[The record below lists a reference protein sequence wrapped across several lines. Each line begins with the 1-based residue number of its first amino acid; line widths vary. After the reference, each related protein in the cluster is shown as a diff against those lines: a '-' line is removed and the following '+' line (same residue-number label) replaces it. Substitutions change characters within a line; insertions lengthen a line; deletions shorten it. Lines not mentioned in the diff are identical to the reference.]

1 MSAASILKRLT
12 HMQVDDS
19 ALGKVLVRIGVILQ
33 SQIKLN
39 IRQVGLIDM
48 GSLLNSI
55 RFELYKQGNAQ
66 GVKVGSYGIPYAAA
80 HEFGFQGVVTKKAH
94 FRTITKSFGVTHEAK
109 TIAVRQHSSKMN
121 VRKRPY
127 IRPAVEKHKTYII
140 DLIREA
146 HGLK

>member
-1 MSAASILKRLT
+1 MSAASIIQRLT
-12 HMQVDDS
+12 RMQVDDS
-19 ALGKVLVRIGVILQ
+19 ALSKVLVRIGGLLQ
-33 SQIKLN
+33 SQIELN
-39 IRQVGLIDM
+39 IRQVGLIDL
-48 GSLLNSI
+48 GSLLGSI
-55 RFELYKQGNAQ
+55 KFELYKQGSTQ
-66 GVKVGSYGIPYAAA
+66 GVQVGSYGIPYAAA

-127 IRPAVEKHKTYII
+127 IRPAIEKHKTYII
-140 DLIREA
+140 DLIRAA